1 MLSPTAKGG
10 CKGKRAC
17 GVHCVNKSLWE
28 DDISKSCHD
37 LAESNVDDVNRLN
50 DNDMGICA
58 AKPTML
64 CVLGSRGPPQDIL
77 AICIKPHVP
86 KPDTLHQ
93 TLRLLEFPISSKY

>member
-1 MLSPTAKGG
+1 MLSTTAKGG
-10 CKGKRAC
+10 CKGICAC
-17 GVHCVNKSLWE
+17 GVHCSNESLWE
-28 DDISKSCHD
+28 DISMSCHD

-50 DNDMGICA
+50 DNDMGICT
-58 AKPTML
+58 AKLTML
-64 CVLGSRGPPQDIL
+64 RVLGSRGPPQNIL